1 MPPLKLLVVEDDPM
15 IAEDLQ
21 RGLSVMGHDVVLAH
35 HGAGAVSACMTCDF
49 DAMVLDRMLPD
60 MTGIALIAELT
71 RRGRRFPTLMLS
83 ALGAVRDRIEGL
95 HAGADDY
102 LTKPFDMEELAA
114 RLHAIIRRQD
124 LPRAI
129 TLDVVEASEAVVG
142 RLRLEAASHRV
153 FFEDRFQ
160 DLNRKQYSLLAYFMH
175 HCDRVVTRG
184 MLLEN
189 VWNYS
194 FEPSTNIV
202 ESNVSR
208 LRSRLEKLGCDPIE
222 TLRGAGYRFN
232 AARCE

>member
-1 MPPLKLLVVEDDPM
+1 MPPLKLLVVEDDPV
-15 IAEDLQ
+15 IAGDLQ
-21 RGLSVMGHDVVLAH
+21 RGLSNMGHDVILAL
-35 HGAGAVSACMTCDF
+35 HGAGAVSACMAGDF

-114 RLHAIIRRQD
+114 RLHAIIRRQEP
-124 LPRAI
+124 LKAV
-129 TLDVVEASEAVVG
+129 TLDVVEATEAMVG
-142 RLRLEAASHRV
+142 RLRLEAASHRA

-222 TLRGAGYRFN
+222 TLRGVGYRFN